1 MSFCSAICSR
11 REFSNTN
18 AESNWK
24 CFPIICLDSYRFP
37 SSIRGLGSK
46 LLLWWLSDS
55 EKSVFMCDANTV
67 LLITNEI
74 ICQIQFWYMARVVRV
89 WIDLMRIRAE
99 KRPLKAFFNTEPRP
113 CQFSVNQSKNF
124 FLIFKSENTMAKVKI
139 FILQYGKH
147 RYSSW

>member
-1 MSFCSAICSR
+1 MLSYNMLRFVSVSQFDSRPWIEAVLMMTIRQWEISFYVWCEYS
-11 REFSNTN
+11 F
-18 AESNWK
+18 
-24 CFPIICLDSYRFP
+24 
-37 SSIRGLGSK
+37 
-46 LLLWWLSDS
+46 
-55 EKSVFMCDANTV
+55 
-67 LLITNEI
+67 ITNEI

-139 FILQYGKH
+139 FILQYGNH
-147 RYSSW
+147 RYSSWYISFWPDVREKISGLWLGSGV